1 MHANQVP
8 APVLGLSSR
17 LSPEPRA
24 SLWDS
29 PGSDT
34 GPRVGFRG
42 TDIFPKRSVFKEAPV
57 MPSALEPCPGDGHQG
72 GSRTGIRSA
81 TWCPRSVVFLHL

>member
-1 MHANQVP
+1 MPIKCPPLSWVS
-8 APVLGLSSR
+8 APVSA
-17 LSPEPRA
+17 LSPGPHSGA
-24 SLWDS
+24 S

-81 TWCPRSVVFLHL
+81 PWCPRSVVFLHL